1 MVQGLRLWA
10 SSAGAASEGPDLGTG
25 IPHASWPKSHESNKQ
40 KIFLWQN
47 IFYISRRCRP
57 RHTLL
62 CLVMG
67 LFPLPLSLFHITVCV
82 TYFTLAVFMYFSV
95 IYFTVAV
102 FLLVVFP
109 KIICLLFCAAV

>member
-10 SSAGAASEGPDLGTG
+10 SSAGATSEGPDLGTG
-25 IPHASWPKSHESNKQ
+25 IPHASWPKSHQSNKQ

-47 IFYISRRCRP
+47 IFSIAHRCRP
-57 RHTLL
+57 RRTLSR
-62 CLVMG
+62 LVM
-67 LFPLPLSLFHITVCV
+67 LLSPSSLSLFHITLCV
-82 TYFTLAVFMYFSV
+82 MCFTLAVFMYFSV